1 MDQILDLR
9 FDGKLPAEISSLF
22 NTISYELRPKFNEI
36 VTEISTPLKK
46 NLDWW
51 VQGPASR
58 NTFNSP
64 FFHYYC
70 LLHLIS
76 KLIERNEFPFSRVLV
91 DSAEFKSIVQ
101 SMLTDSDISDCS
113 VHYNKLS
120 IGKFIKRRFLM
131 TPVLVAKKIIQ
142 QVLAKVSGRSNQKG
156 LRVKPIVIIDTFMI
170 ADHTRNDR
178 WYGQLWESL
187 TDEVKQETYFV
198 PTLVS
203 TPISRMAQ
211 VYRELR
217 NNVRNF
223 IIREDFLTL
232 SDIIYASQHQRRIKK
247 IRIKPIHVLGYD
259 LSKLIE
265 EELSCGRD
273 LLTIMESLLTY
284 RFVQRLKNSGV
295 EVRLAIDWFEGQ
307 VIDKA
312 WNYGVNKFYPEAKTV
327 GYRAFESFP
336 FYLCS
341 YPIPIEAESG
351 VLPDV
356 MAVQGR
362 GTIATV
368 REFLP
373 DLEVIVIPSFK
384 SQHVWECDFNQRK
397 EDQGKK
403 DQIDVL
409 VTLPISLKTSKAIL
423 EQLSEASKL
432 ADSRNKRIVYTIKS
446 HPTHSSENIKANL
459 DVELSDSFVF
469 TSEKSLPPLLHRS
482 ELLISEAS
490 STCLEA
496 LACGIPVI
504 VIENQEGL
512 TFDPI
517 PHSIPKAI
525 VWKAGSVNQLVEAIE
540 HYIHA
545 DLKKQKQLQLLGLEI
560 RSDYFEPLSK
570 EGINRFFDI
579 ENQESAKYA

>member
-36 VTEISTPLKK
+36 VTEISTQLKK

-76 KLIERNEFPFSRVLV
+76 KLIERDEFPFSRALV

-101 SMLTDSDISDCS
+101 SMLTDSGVSGCS
-113 VHYNKLS
+113 VQYNKLS

-131 TPVLVAKKIIQ
+131 TPGLVAKKIIQ

-156 LRVKPIVIIDTFMI
+156 LRDKPIVIIDTFMM
-170 ADHTRNDR
+170 ADYTRNDR

-187 TDEVKQETYFV
+187 TDEVKEETYFV

-232 SDIIYASQHQRRIKK
+232 SDIIYASQHKRRIKK
-247 IRIKPIHVLGYD
+247 IRIKPTHVLGYD

-265 EELSCGRD
+265 EELSCCND

-284 RFVQRLKNSGV
+284 RFVQRLKNNGV

-312 WNYGVNKFYPEAKTV
+312 WNYGFNKFYPEAKTV

-341 YPIPIEAESG
+341 YPIPVEEQSG
-351 VLPDV
+351 LLPKV
-356 MAVQGR
+356 IAVQGR

-368 REFLP
+368 REFFP
-373 DLEVIVIPSFK
+373 DLKVIVIPSLRT
-384 SQHVWECDFNQRK
+384 QHVWDSDLGQKR
-397 EDQGKK
+397 K
-403 DQIDVL
+403 DQVSIL
-409 VTLPISLKTSKAIL
+409 VSLPISLKTSVRII
-423 EQLSEASKL
+423 EQLLEASKL
-432 ADSRNKRIVYTIKS
+432 VDCKGKKIVYIIKP
-446 HPTHSSENIKANL
+446 HPTYIEEHVRANL
-459 DVELSDSFVF
+459 DVELSNSFVF
-469 TSEKSLPPLLHRS
+469 TNEKPLPPLLHSS

-490 STCLEA
+490 SVCLEA
-496 LACGIPVI
+496 LACGLPVI
-504 VIENQEGL
+504 VVENQEGL

-517 PHSIPKAI
+517 PRCIAEEI
-525 VWKAGSVNQLVEAIE
+525 VRKTRSVSQLVEAIE

-545 DLKKQKQLQLLGLEI
+545 DLEKQKQLQLLGLEI

-579 ENQESAKYA
+579 ENQEGAEYA